1 MVVTV
6 EWRISMVQEG
16 EDEVTE
22 IAAGTS
28 VGDYTIWQRTDS
40 SLVF

>member
-1 MVVTV
+1 MAVIV

-22 IAAGTS
+22 IAVGVS
-28 VGDYTIWQRTDS
+28 VGDYTFWQRTDS